1 MARRRRAHEEEH
13 ANHERWLV
21 SYADFIT
28 LLFAFF
34 VVMYS
39 ISQVNES
46 KYRVLSNTLT
56 DVFAKQPEADLNPI
70 QIGNAARS
78 NPDAII
84 ELQTTA
90 ASAPSPQQN
99 EASPETEPDTS
110 ATQPAE
116 SLESISEKIQSA
128 LGDLIEKKLVTLKGN
143 EDWLEI
149 TLQDSML
156 FASGE
161 SAVTEGAY
169 GLLAQIAAILREQDN
184 PVRVEGFT
192 DNVPIRTL
200 RFASNWELSSARAA
214 AVVQVL
220 IGKGLSPGKLMAA
233 GYGEFQPVAANDTAD
248 GRARNRR
255 VVLMV
260 ARGGDLRP
268 NLQPVRLAPDGSRIP
283 LDAPEP
289 DRR

>member
-1 MARRRRAHEEEH
+1 MARRRGGHEEEH

-56 DVFAKQPEADLNPI
+56 DVFSQQPEEKMKPI
-70 QIGNAARS
+70 QIGEPVRG
-78 NPDAII
+78 NPDALV
-84 ELQTTA
+84 ELRST
-90 ASAPSPQQN
+90 SVRAPAPESN
-99 EASPETEPDTS
+99 EAEPDAAQNPTS
-110 ATQPAE
+110 GNLRE
-116 SLESISEKIQSA
+116 ISEKIQAA
-128 LGDLIEKKLVTLKGN
+128 LGDLIDKELVTVKGN
-143 EDWLEI
+143 EEWLEI

-156 FASGE
+156 FSSGDAS
-161 SAVTEGAY
+161 VTESAY

-192 DNVPIRTL
+192 DNVPIHTL
-200 RFASNWELSSARAA
+200 RYASNWELSSARAA
-214 AVVQVL
+214 SVVQVL
-220 IGKGLSPGKLMAA
+220 IGKGLNPEKLMAA
-233 GYGEFQPVAANDTAD
+233 GYGQYQPVTSNDTPEH
-248 GRARNRR
+248 RQKNRR

-260 ARGGDLRP
+260 AKGGDLRP
-268 NLQPVRLAPDGSRIP
+268 TLQPIRMGPNGDRIP
-283 LDAPEP
+283 LDAAEP

>member
-1 MARRRRAHEEEH
+1 MSRRRRAHEHEEH
-13 ANHERWLV
+13 SNHERWLV

-56 DVFAKQPEADLNPI
+56 DVFAQQPAVEMNPI
-70 QIGNAARS
+70 QVGDVARS
-78 NPDAII
+78 NPDALI
-84 ELQTTA
+84 ELQSTA
-90 ASAPSPQQN
+90 VRAPVPQSSEIDPN
-99 EASPETEPDTS
+99 EAEAELPD
-110 ATQPAE
+110 QLQE
-116 SLESISEKIQSA
+116 ISDKIQTA
-128 LGDLIEKKLVTLKGN
+128 LGDLIQKELVTIKGN
-143 EDWLEI
+143 EEWLEI

-156 FASGE
+156 FGSGE
-161 SAVTEGAY
+161 AAVTESAY

-184 PVRVEGFT
+184 PVRVEGYT
-192 DNVPIRTL
+192 DNVPIRTP

-214 AVVQVL
+214 AVVKVL
-220 IGKGLSPGKLMAA
+220 IGKGLNPEMLVPA
-233 GYGEFQPVAANDTAD
+233 GYGKYQAVAPIGTPA
-248 GRARNRR
+248 GRAKNPR

-260 ARGGDLRP
+260 AKGGDLRP
-268 NLQPVRLAPDGSRIP
+268 QLKPMQLAPDGSRIP
-283 LDAPEP
+283 ADAPAP

>member
-1 MARRRRAHEEEH
+1 MSRRRRAHEHEEH
-13 ANHERWLV
+13 SNHERWLV

-56 DVFAKQPEADLNPI
+56 DVFAQQPAVEMNPI
-70 QIGNAARS
+70 QVGDVARS
-78 NPDAII
+78 NPDALI
-84 ELQTTA
+84 ELQSTA
-90 ASAPSPQQN
+90 VRAPVPQSSEIDPN
-99 EASPETEPDTS
+99 EAEAELPD
-110 ATQPAE
+110 QLQE
-116 SLESISEKIQSA
+116 ISDKIQTA
-128 LGDLIEKKLVTLKGN
+128 LGDLIQKELVTIKGN
-143 EDWLEI
+143 EEWLEI

-156 FASGE
+156 FGSGE
-161 SAVTEGAY
+161 AAVTESAY

-184 PVRVEGFT
+184 PVRVEGYT
-192 DNVPIRTL
+192 DNVPIRTP

-214 AVVQVL
+214 AVVKVL
-220 IGKGLSPGKLMAA
+220 IGKGLNPEKLMAA
-233 GYGEFQPVAANDTAD
+233 GYGEYQAVAPNGTPA
-248 GRARNRR
+248 GRAKNRR

-260 ARGGDLRP
+260 AKGGDLRP
-268 NLQPVRLAPDGSRIP
+268 QLKPMQLAPDGSRIP
-283 LDAPEP
+283 ADAPAP

>member
-1 MARRRRAHEEEH
+1 MSRRRRAHEHEEH
-13 ANHERWLV
+13 SNHERWLV

-56 DVFAKQPEADLNPI
+56 DVFAQQPAVEMNPI
-70 QIGNAARS
+70 QVGDVARS
-78 NPDAII
+78 NPDALI
-84 ELQTTA
+84 ELQSTA
-90 ASAPSPQQN
+90 VRAPVPQSSEIDPN
-99 EASPETEPDTS
+99 EATS
-110 ATQPAE
+110 ELPGQLQE
-116 SLESISEKIQSA
+116 ISDKIQGA
-128 LGDLIEKKLVTLKGN
+128 LGDLIQKELVTIRGN
-143 EDWLEI
+143 EEWLEI

-156 FASGE
+156 FGSGE
-161 SAVTEGAY
+161 AAVTESAY

-184 PVRVEGFT
+184 PVRVEGYT

-220 IGKGLSPGKLMAA
+220 IGKGLNPEKLMAA
-233 GYGEFQPVAANDTAD
+233 GYGEYQAVAPNSTPA
-248 GRARNRR
+248 GRAKNRR

-260 ARGGDLRP
+260 AKGGDLRP
-268 NLQPVRLAPDGSRIP
+268 KLKPMQLAPDGSRIP
-283 LDAPEP
+283 ADAPAP

>member
-13 ANHERWLV
+13 PNHERWLV

-56 DVFAKQPEADLNPI
+56 DVFAQQPAVEMNPI
-70 QIGNAARS
+70 QVGDIARS
-78 NPDAII
+78 NPDALI
-84 ELQTTA
+84 ELQSTA
-90 ASAPSPQQN
+90 VRAPTPQQTEAEPDVDQASAPS
-99 EASPETEPDTS
+99 EG
-110 ATQPAE
+110 
-116 SLESISEKIQSA
+116 SLESISDKLQGA
-128 LGDLIEKKLVTLKGN
+128 LGDLIQKGLVTLKGN

-161 SAVTEGAY
+161 AAVTEGAY

-192 DNVPIRTL
+192 DNVPIRTP

-220 IGKGLSPGKLMAA
+220 IGKGLSPAKLMAA
-233 GYGEFQPVAANDTAD
+233 GYGEFQPVASNATLE
-248 GRARNRR
+248 GRATNRR

-268 NLQPVRLAPDGSRIP
+268 NLQPIRLAPDGSRIP
-283 LDAPEP
+283 LDAPEA